1 MLEHIIRKKYG
12 YRYICCIILSERKER
27 NKARQTGK
35 HEGTKERH
43 DVVNKLIAKSKEQ
56 MRYGKIEFHEQP
68 DCLCT

>member
-1 MLEHIIRKKYG
+1 MRHNLI
-12 YRYICCIILSERKER
+12 RKER

-68 DCLCT
+68 DCI